1 MKRSNRSFI
10 KFALP
15 LVLICTSLFTIS
27 CYTTSKTTEHSK
39 TSDLNI
45 DPELNSDFE
54 PKEESIID
62 ISQIR
67 YDYISTK
74 KRRVYYDVE
83 GNRISKRKFAALAD
97 YYYVIDRNIE
107 YETYYESRLFCRQK
121 FGQLSSAEF
130 SDFLVDIES
139 STGLKMDGTKPI
151 MIGFFQELSPSENCT
166 LFYHAAHWAK
176 LKKRRKHNYYSIA
189 NNKIQF
195 DEQVLECNYD
205 SLGLLTN
212 LFFNEYVTCS
222 NWLVI
227 KPDGSYRIFYGEGG
241 PEIFDTKEL
250 AEWDEDF
257 IKQNTKTSKKG

>member
-1 MKRSNRSFI
+1 MTSPKFTPSFSLVIFISIFTLGCSTSN
-10 KFALP
+10 KTNNLNQAT
-15 LVLICTSLFTIS
+15 LV
-27 CYTTSKTTEHSK
+27 KEP
-39 TSDLNI
+39 N
-45 DPELNSDFE
+45 ELSHPIETGDG
-54 PKEESIID
+54 KIVD
-62 ISQIR
+62 ISQVN
-67 YDYISTK
+67 YDYIVTK
-74 KRRVYYDVE
+74 KPRHYYDVE
-83 GNRISKRKFAALAD
+83 GNRISRRKFAAQAD

-130 SDFLVDIES
+130 IDFLVDIET
-139 STGLKMDGTKPI
+139 STGLKIDGTKPI

-176 LKKRRKHNYYSIA
+176 LKKRHKHTYYSIA

-195 DEQVLECNYD
+195 DEQVLDCSYD

-212 LFFNEYVTCS
+212 LFFDEYVTCS

-241 PEIFDTKEL
+241 LEIFQMKEMVVD
-250 AEWDEDF
+250 WDEKF
-257 IKQNTKTSKKG
+257 IRINTRTSK